1 LDKCLHRSL
10 RPNGRGRPGQPFDAS
25 DRRRSRTSGSTL
37 IHPAEAGDGLEALRR
52 AEELLPDVILMDVRM
67 PKQSGIDARLDTTG

>member
-1 LDKCLHRSL
+1 
-10 RPNGRGRPGQPFDAS
+10 
-25 DRRRSRTSGSTL
+25 
-37 IHPAEAGDGLEALRR
+37 LRR